1 MHTPAQFHII
11 ANWKMHPATMAAAT
25 SLWRDICSV
34 LPRHPRA
41 TITVAPPFPFIAPL
55 AYTKT
60 SLPIQLGAQDVSA
73 HIKGAHT
80 GEVSA
85 AMLAS
90 LGVNTVLVGHSE
102 RRAAGEDNERVAAKL
117 RAAVR
122 AGVQPVLC
130 VGEEERNDR
139 GDHFAVV
146 AAQLTSALQVLPKT
160 KQHLLLVAYEPV
172 WAIGTGR
179 AASAEEISEMHLFV
193 RKILSDSLGR
203 SKGGQVP
210 ILYGGSVD
218 PRSVNAVLGAHPLDG
233 VLVGGAS
240 VQPQKFKAIVQAIA
254 RREV

>member
-1 MHTPAQFHII
+1 MHTSPQFHII

-25 SLWRDICSV
+25 SLWRDIRSV
-34 LPRHPRA
+34 LPRTPHA

-55 AYTKT
+55 AHMQTG
-60 SLPIQLGAQDVSA
+60 PPVQLGAQDVSA
-73 HIKGAHT
+73 HAKGAHT

-90 LGVNTVLVGHSE
+90 LGVTKVLVGHSE
-102 RRAAGEDNERVAAKL
+102 RRAAGEDNEQVAAKL
-117 RAAVR
+117 RAAAR

-139 GDHFAVV
+139 GDHFTAV
-146 AAQLTSALQVLPKT
+146 AAQLTSALEALPKT

-179 AASAEEISEMHLFV
+179 TASAEEISEMHLFV
-193 RKILSDSLGR
+193 RKILSDALGR
-203 SKGGQVP
+203 AKGGRVP

-240 VQPQKFKAIVQAIA
+240 VQPKKFKVIVEAVA